1 MEKLE
6 ADLSYEDIRFFRSVA
21 RAQVKKDTEMKKKLQ
36 EEQSKK
42 HGQQKSSGWLSW
54 AWGGGGASSAQND
67 NDDPDQITITD
78 ADKKQINE
86 MIDYDAAVI
95 TPTSSLQKDIL
106 LMRVSATLN
115 RGSLALRT
123 DPHGKNRDV
132 LALVFDSL
140 SADVSQMPESLDAT
154 ISLGDFSVSDGT
166 TPNTIHPKIVRVKEN
181 AAIEAASAAGS
192 GSGDEVDTS
201 NPFFT
206 MRYEKNPLDGR
217 ADNAVAVKMRHL
229 EIIYSRGYVEAI
241 QRFFKPPGSQLES
254 ISALIVGAISLL
266 GYLLR

>member
-36 EEQSKK
+36 EEQAKK
-42 HGQQKSSGWLSW
+42 QGQQKSSGWLGW
-54 AWGGGGASSAQND
+54 VWGGSAASTQD
-67 NDDPDQITITD
+67 ENDDPDQITITD

-86 MIDYDAAVI
+86 LIDYDAAV
-95 TPTSSLQKDIL
+95 TTATTALPKDIL

-123 DPHGKNRDV
+123 DPHGASRDV
-132 LALVFDSL
+132 IALVFDSL
-140 SADVSQMPESLDAT
+140 SANVSQLPETLDAT
-154 ISLGDFSVSDGT
+154 ISLRDFSVTDGT
-166 TPNTIHPKIVRVKEN
+166 TPNTLYPKIVRVKEN
-181 AAIEAASAAGS
+181 AAIEAASVAESAAD
-192 GSGDEVDTS
+192 DEVESSD
-201 NPFFT
+201 PFFT
-206 MRYEKNPLDGR
+206 MRFEKNPLDGR

-241 QRFFKPPGSQLES
+241 QKFFKPPGSQLES
-254 ISALIVGAISLL
+254 ISALIVSTA
-266 GYLLR
+266 